1 MSKMPSERERVVP
14 YSGKPA
20 TEISTPGSG
29 SPLWSMT
36 VPRTMAIRRGSNASA
51 AAPCCSGS
59 SPAYRHAALS
69 LTVLA
74 TLRPSAGANS
84 QRLSE
89 SRQSASPQSVCPSPS
104 LSALSLQSVSSL
116 PLASVS
122 VSAPPSETE
131 PSGFGAPPQ
140 PERPPSANRPT
151 TNLGHLHTRSAIRT
165 YSTKQNQPLH
175 TISRFVSE
183 ISWPPTLQP
192 IRRRASEPKGC
203 P

>member
-36 VPRTMAIRRGSNASA
+36 APRTMAIRRVSNASGS
-51 AAPCCSGS
+51 APCCSGS
-59 SPAYRHAALS
+59 SPEYRNAALS

-74 TLRPSAGANS
+74 TLRSSAGASS

-89 SRQSASPQSVCPSPS
+89 SRQSASLQSVWPSPS
-104 LSALSLQSVSSL
+104 LSAPSLQSVSSS
-116 PLASVS
+116 PPASVGI
-122 VSAPPSETE
+122 SAPPLEAE
-131 PSGFGAPPQ
+131 PSGFGSPPQ
-140 PERPPSANRPT
+140 PAERPSANRPT
-151 TNLGHLHTRSAIRT
+151 TNLGHLHTRGAIRT
-165 YSTKQNQPLH
+165 DSTKQNQPLH
-175 TISRFVSE
+175 TISRFVSK
-183 ISWPPTLQP
+183 ISWRPTLQP
-192 IRRRASEPKGC
+192 MRRRASEPKGC